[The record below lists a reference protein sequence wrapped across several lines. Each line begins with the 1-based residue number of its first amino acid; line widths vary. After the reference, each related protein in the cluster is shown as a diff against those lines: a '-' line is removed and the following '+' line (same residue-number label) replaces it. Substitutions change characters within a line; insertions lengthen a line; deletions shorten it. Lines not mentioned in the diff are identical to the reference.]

1 MTRRDLGWRAAGVAM
16 IVTGWSA
23 SLGAGS
29 DAAGIEVL
37 GLLGFSLAMAG
48 LVLAVQGRR
57 VAAALRVE
65 RSRHRDLPMRIHSH
79 RNRRP

>member
-16 IVTGWSA
+16 IILGWSA
-23 SLGAGS
+23 SLGARS
-29 DAAGIEVL
+29 DAAGMEVL

-65 RSRHRDLPMRIHSH
+65 RSRHRDLPMRIRSH
-79 RNRRP
+79 RMRRP